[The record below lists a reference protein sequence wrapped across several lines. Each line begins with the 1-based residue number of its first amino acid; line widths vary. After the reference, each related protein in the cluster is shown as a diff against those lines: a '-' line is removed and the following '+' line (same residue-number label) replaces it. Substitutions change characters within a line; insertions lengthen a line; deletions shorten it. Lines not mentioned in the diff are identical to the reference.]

1 MKAHIFRGLRHA
13 RRGLFYT
20 SSAVLVLMAIAVA
33 VADRLLPLVQ
43 ENPDRIAAWLIEKAG
58 RPVQFARAEA
68 HWTRRGPVF
77 VLHDVKIGGGKQ
89 VLEVDRAE
97 LLLAMYSGWWPDH
110 PFTELRLRGLAL
122 TLQRDADG
130 QWHFVGLSGP
140 KTTAGQNPLHDL
152 EGLGE
157 LQVAD
162 AKLTVHA
169 PDLGIDFTSPRVDV
183 RLRVTAGRL
192 RAGVRAWASQ
202 GLPPLYAV
210 MDFDRSDN
218 SGKLWIG
225 GNDVDLAPW
234 SRLLAYA
241 GVEPVRGRGKVG
253 LWTTLKER
261 RVAQV
266 QADVDLRTVSLR
278 SRMPTMEN
286 GRTVL
291 PQVDLKGLSMS
302 ARWDAIDDGWRL
314 VAPTLHL
321 RTAAGD
327 DTLDGLALQDA
338 DGIAL
343 SARHADIGG
352 LLAIAALS
360 EHAPS
365 SLRGWLSQASPR
377 LHLTGLHVA
386 GRLGGAIRGGAVVED
401 ASFKPVGETPGV
413 QGLGGTLRFDRDA
426 IAFDLDPHRPAP
438 HALRILWPPAF
449 GAPMPMELEGTLAA
463 WRDDDAWTLE
473 SSRLRA
479 HNADIDLTTRLSMRF
494 DHGHARPRLDLFGT
508 LQPAHLNLAPRYLI
522 RHRMPDSVVAWI
534 EQSVQGGEV
543 LGAHVLV
550 SGDLADWPFRNN
562 EGRFEVVADLAG
574 GLIRFH
580 PDWPRAE
587 QVSGRLSFV
596 NESMRFEGGAS
607 ILGIN
612 VPQTMVEIP
621 SFKAPILELRAE
633 GSASG
638 PQMLG
643 LLRRSPLNKQYG
655 ASFAALDAQGDA
667 QHVTFHML
675 QPLKHELGERS
686 LDGDVLL
693 SHARLA
699 DKRWNL
705 QFTDVDGRMHYDQG
719 GVLADA
725 LSVHV
730 NGDPGT
736 LRLAIGA
743 PTGDPSVS
751 VWAKLQGT
759 FPPTTLLQHAPS
771 LDWLKPILQGR
782 AAWTVEVLV
791 PQERVDKQP
800 APSVLKVRS
809 DLQGIE
815 FALPAPLNKAAAS
828 ALPLQVNTLLPADA
842 GELDVELGDLMALR
856 GRYDSSQTLH
866 GLVVFGSNVASG
878 ELPPHGLV
886 VSGRA
891 PEVDAAGWIS
901 YANKSKEGTTGVQ
914 SIDLSADNLLLGG
927 RRFPDIRVRMSR
939 QPDATTLRMDGET
952 MAGSVVAPIDPARA
966 IRGQFDRLYWP
977 GAAAPT
983 ASPTANVRG
992 AAAEDES
999 DLDPVK
1005 VPPIHLDVADLRFGD
1020 ARLGHLVLQTHPIS
1034 QGLHIDQLDATAKSQ
1049 TLSAGGDWTRNG
1061 ATTRT
1066 RLAIDF
1072 KAESLGK
1079 MLDAFGFNGVV
1090 AAGKTHAKLQAG
1102 WPGSPTAFRLS
1113 ALDGTLDLDVGSGR
1127 LLEVKPGSAGRVLGL
1142 VSLAELPRRLT
1153 LDFRDFFEKGF
1164 AFDTLKG
1171 RFVFA
1176 GGVARTDDLSIKGPS
1191 ADIKVSGSADLVA
1204 QKYDQTIDVLP
1215 KAGGLVTAV
1224 GAAVGGPVGAAVGA
1238 VASEVLKKP
1247 LQQMAHKRYHV
1258 TGPWANPDVQT
1269 VKGSTAS
1276 EPRPASG

>member
-1 MKAHIFRGLRHA
+1 MRAHLFRGLRHA

-20 SSAVLVLMAIAVA
+20 SAAVLVLMAIAVA

-43 ENPDRIAAWLIEKAG
+43 KNPDRIAAWLIEKAG

-140 KTTAGQNPLHDL
+140 KTAAGQNPLHDL

-162 AKLTVHA
+162 AKLTVRA

-183 RLRVTAGRL
+183 RLRVSPGRL
-192 RAGVRAWASQ
+192 RAGIRAWASQ
-202 GLPPLYAV
+202 GQPPLYAV
-210 MDFDRSDN
+210 MDFDRDDN
-218 SGKLWIG
+218 SGRLWIG
-225 GNDVDLAPW
+225 GKDVDLAPW
-234 SRLLAYA
+234 SSLLGYA
-241 GVEPVRGRGKVG
+241 GVQPISGRGKVG

-266 QADVDLRTVSLR
+266 QADVDLHNVSLR
-278 SRMPTMEN
+278 SRMPTVEN
-286 GRTVL
+286 GKTVL
-291 PQVDLKGLSMS
+291 PQVDLKGLAMS
-302 ARWDAIDDGWRL
+302 ARWDAIDGGWQL

-327 DTLDGLALQDA
+327 DTLDGLALQEA
-338 DGIAL
+338 GGIAL
-343 SARHADIGG
+343 YARHADIGG
-352 LLAIAALS
+352 LLSIAGLS
-360 EHAPS
+360 EHAPA

-377 LHLTGLHVA
+377 LRLSDLLVQ

-401 ASFKPVGETPGV
+401 ANVKPVGETPGV

-438 HALRILWPPAF
+438 NSLRILWPPAF

-463 WRDDDAWTLE
+463 WRDGDAWTLE
-473 SSRLRA
+473 SSSLRA
-479 HNADIDLTTRLSMRF
+479 HNADIDLTTRLALRF
-494 DHGHARPRLDLFGT
+494 DPGRARPRLDLFGT
-508 LQPAHLNLAPRYLI
+508 LQPAHLGLAPRYLI

-550 SGDLADWPFRNN
+550 SGDLTDWPFRHN
-562 EGRFEVVADLAG
+562 EGRFEAVADLAG
-574 GLIRFH
+574 GLIRFQ

-587 QVSGRLSFV
+587 QVGGRLSFV
-596 NESMRFEGGAS
+596 NEGMRFDGGAS
-607 ILGIN
+607 ILGIK
-612 VPQTMVEIP
+612 VPQMSVEIP
-621 SFKAPILELRAE
+621 SFAAPILEVRAD
-633 GSASG
+633 GTASG

-643 LLRRSPLNKQYG
+643 LLRQSPLEKRYG
-655 ASFAALDAQGDA
+655 TSFAALDAQGDA
-667 QHVTFHML
+667 QHVGFHML
-675 QPLKHELGERS
+675 QPLKHELGERT
-686 LDGDVLL
+686 LDGDVQL

-705 QFTDVDGRMHYDQG
+705 LFTDVEGRLHFDQG
-719 GVLADA
+719 GVLADTLA
-725 LSVHV
+725 VRV

-743 PTGDPSVS
+743 PTGDPTVA
-751 VWAKLQGT
+751 VWAKLQGV
-759 FPPTTLLQHAPS
+759 FPPATLLQHAPS
-771 LDWLKPILQGR
+771 LDWLKPILLGR
-782 AAWTVEVLV
+782 AAWTVEVLT
-791 PQERVDKQP
+791 PEERVDKQP
-800 APSVLKVRS
+800 APSTLKVRS
-809 DLQGIE
+809 DLQGIG

-828 ALPLQVNTLLPADA
+828 SLPLQVNTLLPADA

-856 GRYDSSQTLH
+856 GRYDSTQTLR
-866 GLVVFGSNVASG
+866 GLVVFGANVANG
-878 ELPPHGLV
+878 ELPAHGLV

-891 PEVDAAGWIS
+891 PEVDAAGWIA

-927 RRFPDIRVRMSR
+927 RHFPDIRVKMSR

-952 MAGSVVAPIDPARA
+952 MSGSVVAPIDPARA
-966 IRGQFDRLYWP
+966 IHGQFDRLYWP
-977 GAAAPT
+977 GAPAPAANGN
-983 ASPTANVRG
+983 SN
-992 AAAEDES
+992 AAADTEPE
-999 DLDPVK
+999 LDPVK
-1005 VPPIHLDVADLRFGD
+1005 VPPIRLDVADLRFGD
-1020 ARLGHLVLQTHPIS
+1020 AKLGHLMLQTHPIP

-1049 TLSAGGDWTRNG
+1049 TISASGDWTRSSP
-1061 ATTRT
+1061 AATRT

-1072 KAESLGK
+1072 KADSLGR
-1079 MLDAFGFNGVV
+1079 MLDAFGFNGMV
-1090 AAGKTHAKLQAG
+1090 AAGKTHAKLQAA

-1113 ALDGTLDLDVGSGR
+1113 VLDGTLDLDVGSGR
-1127 LLEVKPGSAGRVLGL
+1127 LLEVKPGGAGRVLGL

-1238 VASEVLKKP
+1238 VAGEVLKKP

-1269 VKGSTAS
+1269 VKGAAAS